1 MVSTVKTA
9 DTTII
14 MIFPSLSGVL
24 FLIDTLLWLLFE
36 LCNFVVWTSTFTFVL
51 RIVLSVGSCFV
62 ASLIS
67 VFVAFGVG
75 VVFDDAVERI
85 VVLSSVVKLLNCVI
99 GSRS

>member
-1 MVSTVKTA
+1 M
-9 DTTII
+9 
-14 MIFPSLSGVL
+14 
-24 FLIDTLLWLLFE
+24 
-36 LCNFVVWTSTFTFVL
+36 
-51 RIVLSVGSCFV
+51 LSVGSCFV

-99 GSRS
+99 GSRTYAKQS

>member
-9 DTTII
+9 ATTII

-62 ASLIS
+62 TSLIS
-67 VFVAFGVG
+67 VFVTFGVG
-75 VVFDDAVERI
+75 VVFDGAVERI